1 MEEKVWLGYD
11 ITQLS
16 VCEKYLEDAKRVL
29 VDASDTDEIYEEIHY
44 LIEKVIELKSD
55 KQNKYE
61 SIMG

>member
-16 VCEKYLEDAKRVL
+16 VCKKYLEDAKRVL
-29 VDASDTDEIYEEIHY
+29 VDVNDTDKIYEEIHY

-55 KQNKYE
+55 KENKYE
-61 SIMG
+61 SMVI

>member
-16 VCEKYLEDAKRVL
+16 ICEKYLEDAKRVL
-29 VDASDTDEIYEEIHY
+29 VDVSDTDKIYEEIHY

-55 KQNKYE
+55 KENKYE
-61 SIMG
+61 SMVI